1 MNTTK
6 KSRPGFY
13 PESGQN
19 FYPKTLRKDTDNILN
34 YQISITG
41 ILRSRPE
48 SIYTLSRLTG
58 LSRSDTT
65 RILFDL
71 CHKGIVR
78 FIGGYPDPFTGCIV
92 SHYSASSRLFNNSFN
107 MYDHE

>member
-6 KSRPGFY
+6 KSRPRFY
-13 PESGQN
+13 PESSLN
-19 FYPKTLRKDTDNILN
+19 FYPKTPRKDTDNILN

-48 SIYTLSRLTG
+48 SINTLSFLTG

-65 RILFDL
+65 RIVFDL
-71 CHKGIVR
+71 CRKGIVR
-78 FIGGYPDPFTGCIV
+78 FIGRDRNPVTGCND
-92 SHYSASSRLFNNSFN
+92 SHFSAASRLFNNPFD